1 MTENYDQQIA
11 EIRERIERLCVAYN
25 ALLRAEP
32 DIKAAGWDASQ
43 SSHLRQTIDEA
54 IKTHRQAIEALT
66 CAKVFSTR
74 PLPGHG
80 PTLGGLLVAAVTGP
94 EDSKG
99 S

>member
-1 MTENYDQQIA
+1 MPQNYDQQIA
-11 EIRERIERLCVAYN
+11 EIRERITRLCVAAN

-32 DIKAAGWDASQ
+32 DIKAAGWDTSQ
-43 SSHLRQTIDEA
+43 AIYLRQTIDAA
-54 IKTHRQAIEALT
+54 IRTHRQAIEALT

-74 PLPGHG
+74 PLPGTA
-80 PTLGGLLVAAVTGP
+80 TLGGLLVAAVTGP